1 MLNKLSN
8 GEKIT
13 KNGALQREIWRSE
26 IGSAAR
32 VFWKNSSSKV
42 DDKPDVGAP
51 PLAPSGAWWSVRPT
65 PSSIWPPVS
74 SIVTVIIYGILIKKF
89 IIFMVIKNNY

>member
-13 KNGALQREIWRSE
+13 KNGALQREIWRSQ

-32 VFWKNSSSKV
+32 VFRKNLSSKV
-42 DDKPDVGAP
+42 DHKPNVGAP
-51 PLAPSGAWWSVRPT
+51 QLAPSGAWWSVRPT
-65 PSSIWPPVS
+65 PSSIRPPAS
-74 SIVTVIIYGILIKKF
+74 SVVTIIIYGILIKYL
-89 IIFMVIKNNY
+89 IIFMVIKNN

>member
-13 KNGALQREIWRSE
+13 KNGALQREIWRSK

-32 VFWKNSSSKV
+32 VFWKNPSSKV
-42 DDKPDVGAP
+42 DDKPNVGAP
-51 PLAPSGAWWSVRPT
+51 PLAPGSRWWSVRPT
-65 PSSIWPPVS
+65 PSSIRPPVS
-74 SIVTVIIYGILIKKF
+74 SIVTVIIYGILIKK
-89 IIFMVIKNNY
+89 NYNFYGN